1 MSKRVSRI
9 DWDVE
14 HAKQESQ
21 IRQEERLEAKQKRL
35 IQRQIKKETRELKL
49 RERASKEQSYFI
61 NPRVLYTI
69 IVCAIILV
77 PATILYN
84 TEKYSNIGILLIF
97 VTLIIVGD
105 TLEIPLVR
113 HNAITLGIIAIPAL
127 GRTETQN
134 GMFSIRD
141 SVLVILVAVI
151 ISTAILRNAN
161 NKTRSLFFA
170 NRISIYF
177 IGLLIYRIARTYL
190 EFNNLNLYLTVLIS
204 AASMLL
210 IGELINIVAN
220 YLFAIDNY
228 YSFQVYAALISIFAG
243 TALLAIGYGGTSEI
257 NAVNQLGINA
267 FWICTIPTLV
277 ARFSFARYFKIVK
290 NYRETI
296 RALSSAPE
304 LGGIVP
310 AGHASRVAHLSITIA
325 RYLKLEEREIDALE
339 TAAYLHTLGD
349 AVLDVNYGPD
359 YITDEQAAHVTA
371 KIVRRTGGLNR
382 VAEIIENH
390 SIPYRGVMDGV
401 VVAQNDLTASIL
413 RIANDYEVL
422 SRHEDSLGK
431 LALTV
436 LYTESSQFI
445 YHPAA
450 VEALENVLEDPRNV
464 YMVDPLAFSYAQDEL
479 SAIGV

>member
-190 EFNNLNLYLTVLIS
+190 EFNKY
-204 AASMLL
+204 
-210 IGELINIVAN
+210 
-220 YLFAIDNY
+220 F
-228 YSFQVYAALISIFAG
+228 
-243 TALLAIGYGGTSEI
+243 
-257 NAVNQLGINA
+257 
-267 FWICTIPTLV
+267 C
-277 ARFSFARYFKIVK
+277 RY
-290 NYRETI
+290 
-296 RALSSAPE
+296 
-304 LGGIVP
+304 
-310 AGHASRVAHLSITIA
+310 
-325 RYLKLEEREIDALE
+325 
-339 TAAYLHTLGD
+339 
-349 AVLDVNYGPD
+349 
-359 YITDEQAAHVTA
+359 
-371 KIVRRTGGLNR
+371 
-382 VAEIIENH
+382 
-390 SIPYRGVMDGV
+390 
-401 VVAQNDLTASIL
+401 
-413 RIANDYEVL
+413 
-422 SRHEDSLGK
+422 
-431 LALTV
+431 
-436 LYTESSQFI
+436 
-445 YHPAA
+445 
-450 VEALENVLEDPRNV
+450 
-464 YMVDPLAFSYAQDEL
+464 
-479 SAIGV
+479 SAIGNWLWWNIRNKCSKSVGHKCILDMYNPYFGCKIFFR